1 MIKPNFFTQ
10 QLDQSDNYC
19 QFIIDPLPRSFG
31 QSLGNALRRTLLSSL
46 KGAAVTAVKIKGVP
60 HLFATLKGVK
70 ESALELTLNLKQLRF
85 ATTESTTPLKMSLTK
100 KGHGKIY
107 GKDIKGET
115 EVINKDIY
123 LGEITDD
130 KVELDVEI
138 LVETGIGY
146 ITAEENV
153 QEESGFIAVDAF
165 FSPVKKVEF
174 RVEEAR
180 VGRKTNADKLI
191 LKITTDGS
199 ITPHDAL
206 RKSALML
213 ADFNGYILSG
223 QDDPQPKEEKREAE
237 TNQENVD
244 KKLYD
249 IIIDELNLPSRVI
262 NALLREN
269 IETVADLVK
278 VGKEKLTS
286 MKGVGKK
293 SIELIEEELKK
304 MNISLNGN

>member
-1 MIKPNFFTQ
+1 MIKPNFYTH
-10 QLDQSDNYC
+10 QLDQTDNYGK
-19 QFIIDPLPRSFG
+19 FVIDPLPRSFG

-46 KGAAVTAVKIKGVP
+46 KGTAVTAVKIKGVP

-85 ATTESTTPLKMSLTK
+85 ATTDSTTPLKLSLNK

-107 GKDIKGET
+107 GKDVKGET
-115 EVINKDIY
+115 EVINGDIY
-123 LGEITDD
+123 LAEITDD

-138 LVETGIGY
+138 MVENGIGY
-146 ITAEENV
+146 ITAEE
-153 QEESGFIAVDAF
+153 QTLEQSDFIAVDAF

-174 RVEEAR
+174 KVEEAR
-180 VGRKTNADKLI
+180 VGRKTDADKLI
-191 LKITTDGS
+191 IEITTDGS
-199 ITPHDAL
+199 ITPSDAL

-213 ADFNGYILSG
+213 ADFNAYILSG
-223 QDDPQPKEEKREAE
+223 QDNPQPKEEKQEAQI
-237 TNQENVD
+237 NQENVD

-304 MNISLNGN
+304 MNISLNI